1 MTIDDD
7 SPTEAETSRPDEPT
21 GKSKRVRAW
30 RWIRRG
36 LSKWRPIV
44 LTALVVAAMGLAASV
59 YYLQYRPEQQTD
71 TAAADSVK
79 KAAEDGAVALLSYTP
94 ENLTGDIAKAKSH
107 LTGDFLTYY
116 TQFTE
121 QIAAS
126 AATQKQIM
134 STAAVVRA
142 GVAELKPDSA
152 VVLLFINK
160 QSLSKDNPAPVFTP
174 ATVRVSLTKVKESWL
189 IGKFEPL

>member
-1 MTIDDD
+1 MTVDDD
-7 SPTEAETSRPDEPT
+7 SSTEAENLRPDEPT
-21 GKSKRVRAW
+21 GKSERARTG
-30 RWIRRG
+30 RWIRRR
-36 LSKWRPIV
+36 LPQWRAMV
-44 LTALVVAAMGLAASV
+44 LAALFVAAIGLAVGV
-59 YYLQYRPEQQTD
+59 YYFQYRPEQQTD
-71 TAAADSVK
+71 AAAAESAK

-121 QIAAS
+121 QIAAA
-126 AATQKQIM
+126 AATQKHIM
-134 STAAVVRA
+134 STATVVRA

-160 QSLSKDNPAPVFTP
+160 QSLSMDNPSPVFTP